1 MRGYKLTFF
10 LAAALLMAA
19 LLTKLFDKKEM
30 KDAYSDAGSWFLL
43 AGGVIMTVYGCYEYY
58 KKKANK

>member
-10 LAAALLMAA
+10 LAAALLITA
-19 LLTKLFDKKEM
+19 LLTKLFDKREFGDLKPNT
-30 KDAYSDAGSWFLL
+30 GSWFLL
-43 AGGVIMTVYGCYEYY
+43 VGGIVMTGYGYYEYY